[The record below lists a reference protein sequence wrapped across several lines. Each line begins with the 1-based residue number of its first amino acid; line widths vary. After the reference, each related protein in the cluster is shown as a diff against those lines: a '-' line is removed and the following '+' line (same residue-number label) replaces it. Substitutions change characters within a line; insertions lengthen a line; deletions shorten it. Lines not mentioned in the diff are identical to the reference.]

1 MTDSNYLREALNG
14 AAKEP
19 LDTYT
24 LCVAIIN
31 HSYWD
36 AHNRGHG

>member
-1 MTDSNYLREALNG
+1 MTDSNCLREALNV

-24 LCVAIIN
+24 LCGAIVN
-31 HSYWD
+31 RSYWD

>member
-1 MTDSNYLREALNG
+1 MTDSNCLREALNV

-19 LDTYT
+19 LDTCR
-24 LCVAIIN
+24 LCGAIIN
-31 HSYWD
+31 RFYWD